1 MRGILWKND
10 VESAN
15 NAAPSTC
22 PQSRPQSLQKN
33 QVLMPHLM
41 KWHKN
46 QIFILVMWETKIE
59 STWWMVA
66 PAAEKER
73 CCCYTCHIHIYLFNM
88 YVYRCDAAK
97 QKYASFGWTKLIKFL
112 DAWQVLPNWPKVK
125 SSSTSLPL
133 SLTLLLSRFLCV
145 NILQALELCR
155 KRISRLSKNTILR
168 IWHLAYCRVEH
179 LDTHSNKINKIKRI
193 AWRFR
198 LCFCLFSLLLLLL
211 LVLLL
216 LLCLLCYSPDRKP
229 ILWLNLNRHFTLV
242 LMPFYERLLCEVRTR
257 QPPAVSCK
265 RGRRGGRG
273 AGRMWGVQSWALM
286 IVKNVARWRFI
297 GK

>member
-1 MRGILWKND
+1 
-10 VESAN
+10 
-15 NAAPSTC
+15 
-22 PQSRPQSLQKN
+22 
-33 QVLMPHLM
+33 
-41 KWHKN
+41 
-46 QIFILVMWETKIE
+46 
-59 STWWMVA
+59 
-66 PAAEKER
+66 
-73 CCCYTCHIHIYLFNM
+73 M

-193 AWRFR
+193 A
-198 LCFCLFSLLLLLL
+198 
-211 LVLLL
+211 
-216 LLCLLCYSPDRKP
+216 
-229 ILWLNLNRHFTLV
+229 
-242 LMPFYERLLCEVRTR
+242 
-257 QPPAVSCK
+257 
-265 RGRRGGRG
+265 
-273 AGRMWGVQSWALM
+273 
-286 IVKNVARWRFI
+286 
-297 GK
+297 